1 MNVSAVLVA
10 VVSLMLGACEKR
22 DSASIKSEEVR
33 HKEATSAEKAR
44 HLKEVRD
51 IKNAEAWQSL
61 KQKMEAAKA
70 TVAADGESL
79 KQKMEAAKATAAAEG
94 ESLKQKMEAAKAKAA
109 AEGESLKQ
117 KMEAAK
123 AKASRWSFTPSANP

>member
-10 VVSLMLGACEKR
+10 VVGLMLGACDK
-22 DSASIKSEEVR
+22 DGAISTSIKKEEVR

-94 ESLKQKMEAAKAKAA
+94 ESLKQKMEAAKAKA
-109 AEGESLKQ
+109 
-117 KMEAAK
+117 
-123 AKASRWSFTPSANP
+123 SRWSFTPSANP